1 MIQILFLGQE
11 IHFLELA
18 LFDTGLNHHIPLV
31 INDHVQLFAR
41 QTKQVTDFVGQ
52 GTEIPNMGNGY
63 HQLDMSNA
71 IATHLLFGDLH
82 PASIADDA
90 FVADTLVLTTMAFV
104 ILYRTKNALTEQ
116 ATHFRLVGPVING
129 FGFDDLPLATL
140 QDGFRRRKP
149 DADFGKIALDLPI
162 FSKRHG
168 R

>member
-1 MIQILFLGQE
+1 
-11 IHFLELA
+11 
-18 LFDTGLNHHIPLV
+18 
-31 INDHVQLFAR
+31 
-41 QTKQVTDFVGQ
+41 
-52 GTEIPNMGNGY
+52 MGNGY
-63 HQLDMSNA
+63 HQFDVPDT
-71 IATHLLFGDLH
+71 IATHLLFGDFH
-82 PASIADDA
+82 PATVTYDA
-90 FVADTLVLTTMAFV
+90 FVANALVLTAMALV
-104 ILYRTKNALTEQ
+104 VLYRTKNALTEQ